1 MLSSS
6 TSSPRETISVG
17 NRQRDL
23 DPSSGGPYNIYRTCV
38 HQMMGSRSRGVEV
51 ACVVAVDSYD
61 VSRTFMHE
69 LLWNIHKC
77 VIPR

>member
-6 TSSPRETISVG
+6 TSSSSPRETESALEIDKGTWILPRAVHIISTWNMCPSNGEEVG
-17 NRQRDL
+17 
-23 DPSSGGPYNIYRTCV
+23 
-38 HQMMGSRSRGVEV
+38 
-51 ACVVAVDSYD
+51 VVAVDSYD

-69 LLWNIHKC
+69 LLWNTHKC